1 MSEPR
6 EELAEAFRALCPAA
20 EGAPAPVQ
28 AVEHRARG
36 VHLEFRIPADLA
48 KDAARVLDERGF
60 AIDAVTG
67 IDWLAEKQMEV
78 VYDFFR
84 ASDGL
89 RVAVR
94 ARVPREAPSVPSIRD
109 VFPGADWHERET
121 HEMFGIRFEGHP
133 NLTPLLLPEDSAIHP
148 LRKDFAP

>member
-6 EELAEAFRALCPAA
+6 EALAYALRALRPSA
-20 EGAPAPVQ
+20 EGAPDPIQ
-28 AVEHRARG
+28 AADFRARG
-36 VHLEFRIPADLA
+36 VHLEARLPADA
-48 KDAARVLDERGF
+48 VRDAARLLDGQGF

-67 IDWLAEKQMEV
+67 IDWIAANEMEV

-94 ARVPREAPSVPSIRD
+94 TRVPRADAKVPTIRD

-133 NLTPLLLPEDSAIHP
+133 NLTPLLLPEDSTIHP